1 VTTHTV
7 GELGL
12 AVRKGGVVRVRR
24 VAITQP
30 LCDLQLAV
38 AKTATLKI
46 GGENV
51 VVRAIVRQADGSFIG
66 RVCGVTVGRDGTQPL
81 LANGD
86 TIAFNETHVFSFAD

>member
-7 GELGL
+7 SELGL

-30 LCDLQLAV
+30 LCEIQLAE

-51 VVRAIVRQADGSFIG
+51 VVRAIVRQADGSFVG
-66 RVCGVTVGRDGTQPL
+66 RVCGVTVPSAGTQPL

-86 TIAFNETHVFSFAD
+86 TIAFDETHVFSFAD